1 MGNPLRF
8 KELQKTERMAWKSEG
23 HVLQSHQR
31 RQSFLEERILQQA
44 QGTAMVLLRL
54 FARFRNEDGL
64 KYKDLNSKPPKDKF
78 SRVKVIEAVVNKVSM
93 AMLMH

>member
-1 MGNPLRF
+1 
-8 KELQKTERMAWKSEG
+8 
-23 HVLQSHQR
+23 
-31 RQSFLEERILQQA
+31 
-44 QGTAMVLLRL
+44 MVLLRL

-93 AMLMH
+93 AMLML